1 MTSFTS
7 AMADLLD
14 LGAHVPVWAGLFVVA
29 ALAIYTRR
37 RRRDQDA
44 ETASASPITLQG
56 LSWSEFQTIIGEG
69 FRRRGYSV
77 ARAGAAG
84 SEGGVDLVLTR
95 GEKRFF
101 VQCKQWKTLEVGVR
115 TLRDLYGAIEARAA
129 SGGFLVTSGTFSE
142 EAQRFAADHR
152 LELIDGN
159 ALSGWLNRRI
169 EPEIGR
175 L

>member
-1 MTSFTS
+1 MTSLTS
-7 AMADLLD
+7 AIAVLADL
-14 LGAHVPVWAGLFVVA
+14 AAPVPVWAGVLLIGV
-29 ALAIYTRR
+29 LAIYTRR
-37 RRRDQDA
+37 RRARIA
-44 ETASASPITLQG
+44 EAASTGSPITLHG
-56 LSWSEFQTIIGEG
+56 LTWGEFQTIIGEG
-69 FRRRGYSV
+69 FRRRGYRV
-77 ARAGAAG
+77 APTGAAG
-84 SEGGVDLVLTR
+84 AEGGVDLVLTR
-95 GEKRFF
+95 GEERFL

-115 TLRDLYGAIEARAA
+115 TLRDLYGTIEARAA

>member
-1 MTSFTS
+1 V
-7 AMADLLD
+7 LI
-14 LGAHVPVWAGLFVVA
+14 AGLLA
-29 ALAIYTRR
+29 AYTRR
-37 RRRDQDA
+37 RRRPQAADV
-44 ETASASPITLQG
+44 ASTGSPITLQG
-56 LSWSEFQTIIGEG
+56 LTWSEFQTLIGEG

-77 ARAGAAG
+77 AGTG
-84 SEGGVDLVLTR
+84 DGGGEGGVDLVLTR
-95 GEKRFF
+95 GEERYF

-152 LELIDGN
+152 LQLIDGN